1 MGEKTQIFP
10 PICTIM
16 AAKNT
21 NAYANVCKF
30 IQNAEKELTRRK
42 SRATMQSKLNRLIE
56 ARYSSVPPARPE
68 QPGKGKGPPP
78 KCLDDACCP
87 GAGSAENICRTVTS
101 FLCSAIIGCSERPV
115 FQGRFSVYSMDRL
128 TKRFI
133 FLHFPAGGEQ
143 KRRTRRRQL

>member
-78 KCLDDACCP
+78 KCVDDACCP
-87 GAGSAENICRTVTS
+87 GAGSAENICRTVTKNLCEALS
-101 FLCSAIIGCSERPV
+101 LAVRITPFFLWGLRI
-115 FQGRFSVYSMDRL
+115 SMDRL

>member
-78 KCLDDACCP
+78 KCPDNAWYPD
-87 GAGSAENICRTVTS
+87 AGSAEKICRTVTS
-101 FLCSAIIGCSERPV
+101 FFVKRYHWLFGKARW
-115 FQGRFSVYSMDRL
+115 GRFSVYSMDRL